1 MKKEETKN
9 VNKDFDKSFVV
20 INNLIDKGFKECKSY
35 NDSIENLKTIEKIFK
50 KLNYIP
56 NPDIT
61 IKLIDENLLL
71 SETIKIIVN
80 NDLDIITKGEINK
93 IFDNDTI
100 ILIIESYCMM
110 NNIKIQE
117 YEEDNK
123 EFEENIIN
131 YEGENIDIVKL
142 YLNEISRRKLL
153 TLDEE
158 IKLTKR
164 IKDGDEEAKKIFIE
178 SNLRLVVSVAR
189 KHLNQGL
196 SFLDLIQ
203 EGNIGLMKAVDKFD
217 SSKGYRFSTY
227 ATWWIRQG
235 ITRAISN
242 KSRNVR
248 IPVYLHRR
256 INKFNKAAKELE
268 MKYGREAKIEEIAN
282 ELKISV
288 KYAQEIYQYKNDS
301 ISINLLVGDDKDNEL
316 GNIISSKNIGPDEQA
331 MTDLM
336 KFQVKQLLEK
346 CNLKPIE
353 KEVIL
358 LRFGFNNTPMTL
370 GEIGNIYNISRQR
383 VNQIEASALMKLR
396 KYKNITDFA
405 GYMEN
410 PKEAINNIEIYRKEY
425 RNSGRI
431 TKSFLKDV
439 RREKEDDNMVKT
451 IYEYFKNYSKEE
463 VDKVL
468 STLSEES
475 LELIRI
481 RYGDDL
487 TVPVNNK
494 LTEEQRKKFYGS
506 VMAQIKRLLE
516 NPDIKRRKVQKNEI
530 EEKKIESTSIVENVQ
545 TKNNLVE
552 TNEEHTS
559 KITKYDY
566 INMIKLFKTSNFKQ
580 MISNLGSKES
590 IIISLRMG
598 YIDGKYFSVDAIA
611 EFLDIE
617 RDEVSKII
625 KEVLLNYKESVI
637 KSIDHAIEVASDEQ
651 NVLKDEKDIKEKKY
665 RKI

>member
-20 INNLIDKGFKECKSY
+20 INNLIDKEFKECKSY

-56 NPDIT
+56 NPDI
-61 IKLIDENLLL
+61 IMKLVDENLLL

-80 NDLDIITKGEINK
+80 NNLDMITKGEINK

-431 TKSFLKDV
+431 TKSFLKNV